1 MPDGIVVV
9 PAGGETKTRKTV
21 NKDRKMA
28 AKRRMADRTAIMNTI
43 HMLNETNGEYP
54 ETDIHTIKTV
64 LSDMSQKMANE
75 IVEILSA
82 K

>member
-43 HMLNETNGEYP
+43 DMLNETNGEYP